1 MAQWSSWSALSA
13 HAVNTCPGA
22 RRCRAKSAA
31 GPSSAT
37 RAGDC
42 RSMLFAA
49 SNVASVSIAR
59 FRLRG
64 TEAGSTAG
72 TAKSVASRSCRS
84 AATPGIARR
93 RANKKPTAK
102 PTGSPS
108 RDRVVASRDS
118 RSILDRS
125 FNATIALFA
134 ARGFHG
140 TAQMLEEIHE
150 TTFGK
155 VVEAFPRWSRRGVPI
170 SAVVLE
176 ALALELLL
184 KVKLAQAGRP
194 VPKSHDHSRLYADLP
209 AAGERRRNGNIKSAD
224 INLCL

>member
-1 MAQWSSWSALSA
+1 M
-13 HAVNTCPGA
+13 
-22 RRCRAKSAA
+22 
-31 GPSSAT
+31 
-37 RAGDC
+37 
-42 RSMLFAA
+42 
-49 SNVASVSIAR
+49 
-59 FRLRG
+59 
-64 TEAGSTAG
+64 
-72 TAKSVASRSCRS
+72 
-84 AATPGIARR
+84 
-93 RANKKPTAK
+93 
-102 PTGSPS
+102 
-108 RDRVVASRDS
+108 ASRDS

-150 TTFGK
+150 NTFGK
-155 VVEAFPRWSRRGVPI
+155 VVEGFPRWSRRGVPI

-209 AAGERRRNGNIKSAD
+209 AAEREKAERQYQISGHQPMPVTLAEVLTESAEAFERRRYIHEQRRVRANPEDMRRAFEALSHG
-224 INLCL
+224 L